1 MRFVIGGL
9 KLDLP
14 TLQPIFRLSD
24 LSQRINDYHDVLKN
38 AVEII
43 NTSNLPNK
51 AERIKKVEE
60 ILTPYYNV
68 GILPAEDDLIHLQLV
83 KKAAKIA
90 EQEGLVENFVR
101 EIEAEIVK
109 KEQECREVWAKEGLN
124 PQDRQAKMK
133 IYKIMDDY
141 MDKIKREVI
150 GGGSSNWRESLDS
163 LIKEANRRGI
173 KDELLFINSCEN
185 SRKVYEIYNDLAA
198 RENRGLD
205 QILAEAK
212 ENNTDTGR
220 TFSGNRDSL
229 ARETNKN
236 APSKE
241 DRF

>member
-51 AERIKKVEE
+51 AERIKRVEE

-109 KEQECREVWAKEGLN
+109 R
-124 PQDRQAKMK
+124 
-133 IYKIMDDY
+133 
-141 MDKIKREVI
+141 
-150 GGGSSNWRESLDS
+150 
-163 LIKEANRRGI
+163 
-173 KDELLFINSCEN
+173 
-185 SRKVYEIYNDLAA
+185 
-198 RENRGLD
+198 
-205 QILAEAK
+205 
-212 ENNTDTGR
+212 
-220 TFSGNRDSL
+220 
-229 ARETNKN
+229 NKN
-236 APSKE
+236 VVKFGLRK
-241 DRF
+241 D